1 MNCENCQELLSEYID
16 GELNAVE
23 SADVQAHLRMCVE
36 CAELH
41 LDFSSIL
48 SFCDKREVVAEVSE
62 PNLQAL
68 WCRIQNEIENEV
80 KPEIAKEL
88 EIKKANR
95 TWLEKLWDRTWQ
107 LSFTQTVSAV
117 LGIALLSSLLT
128 IVGVR
133 NYSASNEFTADEA
146 MSPTLFERVLGR
158 IGVIETPRETR
169 EKRLVEQQTAIDY
182 WNNRVDTRKA
192 QWNSHLREA
201 FDRNLT
207 EIDQVV
213 DEYTRIL
220 EENPQDTVS
229 SEMLDSAMNEKME
242 LLKGFS
248 EL

>member
-1 MNCENCQELLSEYID
+1 MKCENCQELLSEYID

-23 SADVQAHLRMCVE
+23 AADVQTHLGMCVE

-48 SFCDKREVVAEVSE
+48 SFCDKREVVSEVSE

-133 NYSASNEFTADEA
+133 NYSATNEFTADEA

-182 WNNRVDTRKA
+182 WNNRVEIRKA

-201 FDRNLT
+201 FDRNLQ

>member
-16 GELNAVE
+16 GELNAVD
-23 SADVQAHLRMCVE
+23 AANVQSHLGMCVE

-48 SFCDKREVVAEVSE
+48 TFCDKKESVADVYE
-62 PNLQAL
+62 PNSQAL
-68 WCRIQNEIENEV
+68 WCRIHNEIENEV
-80 KPEIAKEL
+80 KPEIAKEI

-95 TWLEKLWDRTWQ
+95 NWFEKLWDRTWQ

-133 NYSASNEFTADEA
+133 NYSDSNEFTADA
-146 MSPTLFERVLGR
+146 SMSPTLFERVLGR
-158 IGVIETPRETR
+158 IGVIETQRETR
-169 EKRLVEQQTAIDY
+169 EKRLKEQQTAIDY
-182 WNNRVDTRKA
+182 WNNRVEVRKA

-213 DEYTRIL
+213 NEYTQIL
-220 EENPQDTVS
+220 EGNPQDTVS
-229 SEMLDSAMNEKME
+229 SEMLDSAMTEKME
-242 LLKGFS
+242 LLRGFS

>member
-16 GELNAVE
+16 GELNAVD
-23 SADVQAHLRMCVE
+23 AANVQSHLGMCVE

-48 SFCDKREVVAEVSE
+48 TFCDKKETVADVCE
-62 PNLQAL
+62 PNSQAL
-68 WCRIQNEIENEV
+68 WCRIHNEIENEV
-80 KPEIAKEL
+80 KPEIAKET

-95 TWLEKLWDRTWQ
+95 TWFEKLWDRTWQ

-128 IVGVR
+128 IVGIR
-133 NYSASNEFTADEA
+133 NYSDSNEFTADA
-146 MSPTLFERVLGR
+146 SMSPTLFERVLGR

-169 EKRLVEQQTAIDY
+169 EKRLKEQQTAIDY
-182 WNNRVDTRKA
+182 WNNRVEVRKA
-192 QWNSHLREA
+192 RWNSHLRDA

-213 DEYTRIL
+213 DEYTQIL

-229 SEMLDSAMNEKME
+229 SEMLDSAMTEKME

>member
-16 GELNAVE
+16 GELNAVD
-23 SADVQAHLRMCVE
+23 AANVQAHLGMCVE

-48 SFCDKREVVAEVSE
+48 TFCDKKETVADVYE
-62 PNLQAL
+62 PNSQAL
-68 WCRIQNEIENEV
+68 WCRIHNEIENEV
-80 KPEIAKEL
+80 KPEIAKEI
-88 EIKKANR
+88 EVKRANR
-95 TWLEKLWDRTWQ
+95 TWFEKLWDRTWQ

-128 IVGVR
+128 IVGIR
-133 NYSASNEFTADEA
+133 NYSDSNEFTADA
-146 MSPTLFERVLGR
+146 NMSPTLFERVLGR

-169 EKRLVEQQTAIDY
+169 EKRLKEQQTAIDY
-182 WNNRVDTRKA
+182 WNNRVEVRKA

-213 DEYTRIL
+213 NEYTQIL

-229 SEMLDSAMNEKME
+229 SEMLDSAMTEKME

>member
-16 GELNAVE
+16 GELNAVDE
-23 SADVQAHLRMCVE
+23 ANVQAHLGMCVE

-48 SFCDKREVVAEVSE
+48 TFCDKKEVVADVCE
-62 PNLQAL
+62 PNSQAL
-68 WCRIQNEIENEV
+68 WCRIHNEIENEV

-95 TWLEKLWDRTWQ
+95 TWFERLWDRTWQ

-128 IVGVR
+128 IVGIR
-133 NYSASNEFTADEA
+133 NYSESNEFTADA
-146 MSPTLFERVLGR
+146 SMSPTLFERVLGR

-169 EKRLVEQQTAIDY
+169 EKRIKEQQTAIDY
-182 WNNRVDTRKA
+182 WNNRVETRKA

-207 EIDQVV
+207 EINQVV
-213 DEYTRIL
+213 NEYTKIL

-229 SEMLDSAMNEKME
+229 SEMLDSAMTEKME
-242 LLKGFS
+242 LLRGFS

>member
-16 GELNAVE
+16 GELNAVD
-23 SADVQAHLRMCVE
+23 AANVQAHLGMCVE

-48 SFCDKREVVAEVSE
+48 TFCDKKESVDDVYE
-62 PNLQAL
+62 PNSQAL
-68 WCRIQNEIENEV
+68 WCRIHNEIENEV
-80 KPEIAKEL
+80 KPEIAKEI

-95 TWLEKLWDRTWQ
+95 TWFEKLWDRTWQ

-128 IVGVR
+128 IVGIR
-133 NYSASNEFTADEA
+133 NYSDSNEFTADA
-146 MSPTLFERVLGR
+146 SMSPTLFERVLGR

-169 EKRLVEQQTAIDY
+169 EKRLKEQQTAIDY
-182 WNNRVDTRKA
+182 WNNRVETRKT

-201 FDRNLT
+201 FDRNLQ

-213 DEYTRIL
+213 DEYTQIL

-229 SEMLDSAMNEKME
+229 SEMLDSAMTEKME
-242 LLKGFS
+242 LLRGFS

>member
-1 MNCENCQELLSEYID
+1 MNCENCQELLSGYID
-16 GELNAVE
+16 GELNAVDA
-23 SADVQAHLRMCVE
+23 SNVQAHLGLCVE

-48 SFCDKREVVAEVSE
+48 SFCDKRDIDTVVSE
-62 PNLQAL
+62 PNSQAL
-68 WCRIQNEIENEV
+68 WCRIHNEIENEV
-80 KPEIAKEL
+80 KPEIIKEI

-95 TWLEKLWDRTWQ
+95 TWFEKLWDRTWQ
-107 LSFTQTVSAV
+107 LSFSQTVSAV

-128 IVGVR
+128 IVGIR
-133 NYSASNEFTADEA
+133 NYSPKNEFTADA
-146 MSPTLFERVLGR
+146 TMSPNLFEIFLGR

-169 EKRLVEQQTAIDY
+169 EKRLKEQQTTIDY
-182 WNNRVDTRKA
+182 WNNRVELRKA

-201 FDRNLT
+201 FDRNLI

-213 DEYTRIL
+213 DEYTMIL

-229 SEMLDSAMNEKME
+229 SEMLDSAMNEKVE

>member
-16 GELNAVE
+16 GELNTVDA
-23 SADVQAHLRMCVE
+23 ANVQTHLGMCVE

-41 LDFSSIL
+41 EDFSSIL
-48 SFCDKREVVAEVSE
+48 SFCDKKDVIEVHE
-62 PNLQAL
+62 PNSQAL
-68 WCRIQNEIENEV
+68 WCRIHNEIENEV
-80 KPEIAKEL
+80 KPEIAKEV

-95 TWLEKLWDRTWQ
+95 TWIEKVWDRTWQ

-128 IVGVR
+128 IVGVK
-133 NYSASNEFTADEA
+133 NYSASNEFTAEA
-146 MSPTLFERVLGR
+146 MAPTLFERVLGR

-169 EKRLVEQQTAIDY
+169 EKRLKEQQTAIDY
-182 WNNRVDTRKA
+182 WNNRVEMRKA

-201 FDRNLT
+201 FDRNLQ
-207 EIDQVV
+207 EINQVV
-213 DEYTRIL
+213 NEYTEIL

-229 SEMLDSAMNEKME
+229 SEMLDSAMTEKME
-242 LLKGFS
+242 LLRGFS

>member
-16 GELNAVE
+16 GELNAVD
-23 SADVQAHLRMCVE
+23 AANVQAHLGMCVE

-41 LDFSSIL
+41 VDFSSIL
-48 SFCDKREVVAEVSE
+48 TFCDKKEIVADVYE
-62 PNLQAL
+62 PNSQAL
-68 WCRIQNEIENEV
+68 WCRIHNEIENEV

-95 TWLEKLWDRTWQ
+95 TWFERLWDRTWQ

-128 IVGVR
+128 IVGIR
-133 NYSASNEFTADEA
+133 NYSDSNEFTADA
-146 MSPTLFERVLGR
+146 SMSPTLFERVLGR

-169 EKRLVEQQTAIDY
+169 EKRIKEQQTAIDY
-182 WNNRVDTRKA
+182 WNNRVETRKA

-207 EIDQVV
+207 EINQVV
-213 DEYTRIL
+213 NEYTQIL

-229 SEMLDSAMNEKME
+229 SEMLDSAMTEKME
-242 LLKGFS
+242 LLRGFS

>member
-16 GELNAVE
+16 GELNAVD
-23 SADVQAHLRMCVE
+23 AANVQSHLGMCVE

-48 SFCDKREVVAEVSE
+48 SFCDNKDVAKEVPA
-62 PNLQAL
+62 PNSQAL
-68 WCRIQNEIENEV
+68 WCRIHNEIENEV
-80 KPEIAKEL
+80 KPEIAKEI

-95 TWLEKLWDRTWQ
+95 TWFEKVWDFTWQ
-107 LSFTQTVSAV
+107 LSFSQTVSAV
-117 LGIALLSSLLT
+117 LGVALLSSLLT
-128 IVGVR
+128 IVGIK
-133 NYSASNEFTADEA
+133 NYSATNELTNEA
-146 MSPTLFERVLGR
+146 TMSPNLFEVFLGR
-158 IGVIETPRETR
+158 IGVLDTPRETR
-169 EKRLVEQQTAIDY
+169 EKRLKEQQTAIDY
-182 WNNRVDTRKA
+182 WNNRVEIRKA

-213 DEYTRIL
+213 NEYTEIL
-220 EENPQDTVS
+220 EQNPQDSVS
-229 SEMLDSAMNEKME
+229 GEMLDSAMNEKME

>member
-1 MNCENCQELLSEYID
+1 MNCENCQDLLSEYID
-16 GELNAVE
+16 GELNVVDA
-23 SADVQAHLRMCVE
+23 ANVQTHLEMCVE

-48 SFCDKREVVAEVSE
+48 GFYDKKDAVNEVFT
-62 PNLQAL
+62 PNSQAL
-68 WCRIQNEIENEV
+68 WCRIHNEIENEV
-80 KPEIAKEL
+80 KPEIAKEI

-95 TWLEKLWDRTWQ
+95 TWFERVWDFTWQ

-128 IVGVR
+128 IVGIR
-133 NYSASNEFTADEA
+133 NYSATNEFTADST
-146 MSPTLFERVLGR
+146 MSPNLFERVLGR
-158 IGVIETPRETR
+158 LGVMDTPRETR
-169 EKRLVEQQTAIDY
+169 EKRLKEQQTAIDY
-182 WNNRVDTRKA
+182 WNNRVEARKA

-201 FDRNLT
+201 FDRNLQ

-213 DEYTRIL
+213 NEYTEIL
-220 EENPQDTVS
+220 EENPQDSVS

>member
-16 GELNAVE
+16 GELNAVD
-23 SADVQAHLRMCVE
+23 AANVQAHLGMCVE

-48 SFCDKREVVAEVSE
+48 SFCDKKEIAEVAE
-62 PNLQAL
+62 PNSQAL
-68 WCRIQNEIENEV
+68 WCRIHNEIENEV
-80 KPEIAKEL
+80 KPEIAKEI

-95 TWLEKLWDRTWQ
+95 TWIEKLWDRTWQ

-117 LGIALLSSLLT
+117 VGIALLSSLLT
-128 IVGVR
+128 IVGIR
-133 NYSASNEFTADEA
+133 NYSDSNEFTAEA
-146 MSPTLFERVLGR
+146 SMSPTLFERVLGR
-158 IGVIETPRETR
+158 IGVIETSRETR
-169 EKRLVEQQTAIDY
+169 EKRLKEQQTAIEY
-182 WNNRVDTRKA
+182 WNNRVEVRKT

-213 DEYTRIL
+213 NEYTQIL
-220 EENPQDTVS
+220 EENPQDDVS
-229 SEMLDSAMNEKME
+229 SEMLDSAMTEKME
-242 LLKGFS
+242 LLRGFS

>member
-16 GELNAVE
+16 GELNAVD
-23 SADVQAHLRMCVE
+23 AAQVQTHLSLCVE
-36 CAELH
+36 CAEIH

-48 SFCDKREVVAEVSE
+48 TFCDKKEVSE
-62 PNLQAL
+62 VNFPNSQAL
-68 WCRIQNEIENEV
+68 WCRIHNEIENEV
-80 KPEIAKEL
+80 KPAIEKEI

-95 TWLEKLWDRTWQ
+95 TWFEKLWDKTWQ

-117 LGIALLSSLLT
+117 LGVALLSSLLT
-128 IVGVR
+128 IVGIR
-133 NYSASNEFTADEA
+133 NYSDANEFTNEA
-146 MSPTLFERVLGR
+146 SLSPTMFERVLGR
-158 IGVIETPRETR
+158 IGLIETPRESR
-169 EKRLVEQQTAIDY
+169 EKKLKEQKTAIDY
-182 WNNRVDTRKA
+182 WNNRVEMRKA

-201 FDRNLT
+201 FDRNLK

-213 DEYTRIL
+213 IEYTQIL

-242 LLKGFS
+242 LLRGFS